1 MRKRALIME
10 EENKNLVF
18 DNYHLTQDFKNLLEE
33 NLAIYL
39 EIGDKNKR
47 GWIKKM
53 YKNIS
58 RMATP

>member
-1 MRKRALIME
+1 ME
-10 EENKNLVF
+10 QENKKLVY
-18 DNYHLTQDFKNLLEE
+18 DNFHLQQDFKNLLEE

-39 EIGDKNKR
+39 QIGDKNKR

-58 RMATP
+58 RIVTP